1 MAQTKHSPQIKML
14 ALAAEFLADAEI
26 DPLFEGEKERLSG
39 ALAERIQ
46 ETIDEFLKEWA
57 PK

>member
-1 MAQTKHSPQIKML
+1 MNYDESCKT
-14 ALAAEFLADAEI
+14 LAAEFLADAEI